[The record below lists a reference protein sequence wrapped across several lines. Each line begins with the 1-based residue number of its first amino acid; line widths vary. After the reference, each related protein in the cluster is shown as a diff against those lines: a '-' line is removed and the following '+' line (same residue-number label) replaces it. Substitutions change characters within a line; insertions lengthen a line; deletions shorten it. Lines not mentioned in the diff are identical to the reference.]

1 MRIAPRWLMPV
12 LALVLGGRAGV
23 SAVRMGVLAP
33 LPSSL
38 RIVRTKV

>member
-1 MRIAPRWLMPV
+1 MKLDKPTLLR

-23 SAVRMGVLAP
+23 SAVRMEVLAP
-33 LPSSL
+33 LPISL